1 MAVTKTHPI
10 KSTLKAAIDYICDP
24 TKTDGKLLVSS
35 FGCTAET
42 ADIEFAWTR
51 NHAIDKGENLGRHL
65 IQAFSPGEVSPEE
78 AHEIGM
84 QLAKEVLGG
93 KYEFVLTTHIDKGHI
108 HNHLLFNTVS
118 FTDHKHYHSNKR
130 SYHFIRRT
138 SDRLCKEHG
147 LSVIVPGQDKGK
159 SYIEHQAAKA
169 GTSYKA
175 KLKAAI
181 DRVLPNC
188 SDLEDLLLRLQ
199 REGYEIKRGKYI
211 SCRAPEQERFTRLKT
226 LGVDYTEEVL
236 ASRIAGGG
244 RPSRQPKLHNGQIGK
259 LIDIQNSVKAQ
270 ESAGFAHWAT
280 LQNLKEGARTINF
293 LTEHGI
299 DSMAALERKLTE
311 LTEKKSTV
319 HSSIKEAEQRM
330 TEISLVM
337 KYAATYRQL
346 KPLYDDY
353 RKSRDKEKFLRG
365 HESEIIIFEAAARE
379 LKRMGTVPLPTTA
392 SMKTELTV
400 LKEKKTALRSE
411 LTAVTAQIR
420 EYETIKQN
428 MELLVSAPQKEQ
440 EHTPDRRKRHQ
451 LE

>member
-24 TKTDGKLLVSS
+24 TKTDDKLLVSS

-51 NHAIDKGENLGRHL
+51 SHAIDKGENLGRHL
-65 IQAFSPGEVSPEE
+65 IQAFSPGELSPEE

-108 HNHLLFNTVS
+108 HNHLLFNVVS

-159 SYIEHQAAKA
+159 SYIEHQVAKA

-175 KLKAAI
+175 KLKATI

-188 SDLEDLLLRLQ
+188 TDLEDLLLRLQ

-211 SCRAPEQERFTRLKT
+211 SCRAPDQERFTRLKT
-226 LGVDYTEEVL
+226 LGIDYTEEAL
-236 ASRIAGGG
+236 ASRIAGGA
-244 RPSRQPKLHNGQIGK
+244 RPSRQPKPRDGK
-259 LIDIQNSVKAQ
+259 IDRLIDIRSSAKAQ
-270 ESAGFAHWAT
+270 ESPGFVHWAT
-280 LQNLKEGARTINF
+280 LQNLKEGARTVNF

-299 DSMAALERKLTE
+299 DSMAALEQKLSK
-311 LTEKKSTV
+311 LTEKKSAV
-319 HSSIKEAEQRM
+319 HSSIKEVEQRM

-337 KYAATYRQL
+337 KHAATYRQL

-379 LKRMGTVPLPTTA
+379 LKRLGAVPLPTTA
-392 SMKTELTV
+392 SMKAELAE
-400 LKEKKTALRSE
+400 LKTKKETLRTDLAE
-411 LTAVTAQIR
+411 VTAQLR
-420 EYETIKQN
+420 EFDTIKQN
-428 MELLVSAPQKEQ
+428 MEILVSSPQKEQ
-440 EHTPDRRKRHQ
+440 EQSPDRRKRHQ

>member
-24 TKTDGKLLVSS
+24 AKTDGKLLVSS

-51 NHAIDKGENLGRHL
+51 SHAIDKGENLGRHL

-169 GTSYKA
+169 GRSYKA

-188 SDLEDLLLRLQ
+188 SDLEDLLLCLQ

-211 SCRAPEQERFTRLKT
+211 SCRAPDQERFTRLKT
-226 LGVDYTEEVL
+226 LGVDYTEEAL

-244 RPSRQPKLHNGQIGK
+244 RPSRQPKLPNGQIGK
-259 LIDIQNSVKAQ
+259 LIDTHTNAKVQ

-280 LQNLKEGARTINF
+280 LQNLKEGARTVNF

-299 DSMAALERKLTE
+299 DSMADLERKLTE
-311 LTEKKSTV
+311 LTEKKSAV
-319 HSSIKEAEQRM
+319 HFSIKEAEQRM

-337 KYAATYRQL
+337 KHVATYRQL

-365 HESEIIIFEAAARE
+365 YESEIIIFEAAARE
-379 LKRMGTVPLPTTA
+379 LKRLGAVPLPTTA
-392 SMKTELTV
+392 SMKAELAE
-400 LKEKKTALRSE
+400 LKEKKEALRTE
-411 LTAVTAQIR
+411 LTAVTAQVK

-428 MELLVSAPQKEQ
+428 MEILVSAPQKEQ
-440 EHTPDRRKRHQ
+440 EQTKERSQKYQ